1 MELSFLVGGE
11 AGMGVMVSGRVL
23 SKAFV
28 RGGYHV
34 FATNE
39 YPSLIR
45 GGHNF
50 YLARVSD
57 EKVWSQVKRVDLLIA
72 LDRLTVER
80 HEEKLHGGSVTI
92 IDSRDSKGVEALDHL
107 VEVPM
112 SGIVKK
118 ANVPLILRNAVAL
131 GAAIAVLDYDLNLL
145 FDVMRDTFREKLL
158 EKNVEVARIGY
169 EYVKETYNV
178 SSFRI
183 KLKPIENSKRLFMTG
198 NESIALG
205 ALRSG
210 MKIFAAYPM
219 TPASP
224 ILHFLARLQK
234 DFDVVVLQPESELA
248 AINIV
253 IGSWFAGVR
262 AMTATSGGG
271 FSLMTEAFGQAGIT
285 EIPVVV
291 VLAQRQGPSTGLPT
305 YTSQGDL
312 RFVLHASQGEFPR
325 VIIAPGDIEEAFYL
339 TVEAFNIAERYQLP
353 VVVLVDKY
361 LAESYSSVDPF
372 DLDKAKV
379 VRGDIISGMYEGS
392 EYKRYQLTETG
403 ISPVVIP
410 GTKGA
415 VVKVNSS
422 EHDEYGFTC
431 EDPLVVTRMNEKRFK
446 KLELLAKEVETK
458 GLGVRVY
465 GDGEIT
471 LIAWGSTKGPILE
484 SMRVLLKRGIRI
496 KYVQVVFLSPL
507 PVNSIKT
514 TLRDSNEI
522 IVIENNMTGQLA
534 SLLRERVNIVPD
546 HVITKYDGRPFHPE
560 ELIMRVEEVI

>member
-11 AGMGVMVSGRVL
+11 AGMGVMVSGRVF

-28 RGGYHV
+28 RGGYYV

-57 EKVWSQVKRVDLLIA
+57 ERIWSQVRRVDLLIA
-72 LDRLTVER
+72 LDKRTVIR
-80 HEEKLHGGSVTI
+80 HKSKLHEESATI
-92 IDSRDSKGVEALDHL
+92 IDTKDVEGIRIPGHL
-107 VEVPM
+107 IEVPM
-112 SGIVKK
+112 FEIVKK
-118 ANVPLILRNAVAL
+118 LKAPSVLRNVAAL
-131 GAAIAVLDYDLNLL
+131 GAAIAVIDYDLNLL
-145 FDVMRDTFREKLL
+145 FDVMRDTFKGKLL
-158 EKNVEVARIGY
+158 EKNLEVAKIGY
-169 EYVKETYNV
+169 NHVKENFDV
-178 SSFRI
+178 CSFKI
-183 KLKPIENSKRLFMTG
+183 KLRPIKDSNRLFMTG
-198 NESIALG
+198 NESVALG
-205 ALRSG
+205 ALRAG

-234 DFDVVVLQPESELA
+234 DFNIVVLQPESELA

-253 IGSWFAGVR
+253 IGSWFAGAR

-271 FSLMTEAFGQAGIT
+271 FSLMTEAFGQAGMT

-325 VIIAPGDIEEAFYL
+325 VVIAPGDVEEAFYL
-339 TVEAFNIAERYQLP
+339 TVEAFNIAEKYQLP
-353 VVVLVDKY
+353 VVILIDKY

-372 DLDKAKV
+372 DLSKARV
-379 VRGDIISGMYEGS
+379 VRGELIFGEYEGN
-392 EYKRYQLTETG
+392 EYKRYSFTETG
-403 ISPVVIP
+403 ISPMVVP

-415 VVKVNSS
+415 IVKVNSS
-422 EHDEYGFTC
+422 EHDECGFTC
-431 EDPLVVTRMNEKRFK
+431 EDPVIVTRMNEKRFK
-446 KLELLAKEVETK
+446 KLELLAEEIKSRR
-458 GLGVRVY
+458 LGIKVY
-465 GDGEIT
+465 GDSKIT

-484 SMRVLLKRGIRI
+484 SMKILSKRGIEVR
-496 KYVQVVFLSPL
+496 YVQVVFLSPL
-507 PVNSIKT
+507 PADSIKSI
-514 TLRDSNEI
+514 LDSSKKI

-534 SLLRERVNIVPD
+534 GLLKEKAGITPD
-546 HVITKYDGRPFHPE
+546 HVITKYDGRPFYPCELSLRIE
-560 ELIMRVEEVI
+560 EAI